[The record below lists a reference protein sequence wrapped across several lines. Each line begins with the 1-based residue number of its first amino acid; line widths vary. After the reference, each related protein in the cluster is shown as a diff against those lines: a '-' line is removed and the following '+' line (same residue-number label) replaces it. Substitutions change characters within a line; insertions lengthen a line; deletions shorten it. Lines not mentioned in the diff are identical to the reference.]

1 MKAIINRKQIVTI
14 QKYKRWAQLDD
25 PTYRDLLDRAAG
37 VRSSKLLDQVSFERT
52 MGWLET
58 LLFDRVDA
66 GIVAAPAGV
75 IRTYWRD
82 KLPTEGMINSRLRY
96 TMERWWTLL
105 VDYLPEDERNETYLA
120 GIIRKAAGKALA
132 GILHEGCLQWEQVPK
147 YAGLLCLE
155 AIKDRLRHA
164 VPKGAA
170 A

>member
-66 GIVAAPAGV
+66 GIVAAPSGV

-96 TMERWWTLL
+96 TMERWWGLL
-105 VDYLPEDERNETYLA
+105 ADYLPQEERNETYLA

-132 GILHEGCLQWEQVPK
+132 DILHEGCLQWERVPK

-164 VPKGAA
+164 IPKGAA